1 MHQHEQNGK
10 NLWLRNK
17 INYVHQRYCD
27 DKRRICE
34 FSPCFPFGSPLL
46 LFFPT
51 LSLLENYVQQACI
64 SITKVVSECHLGALL
79 QLTGTNINLLSVA
92 TTRLTCELLSG
103 RRVAPFDSNN
113 KIIFLNLQIVHY
125 RCTSEHCMLE

>member
-1 MHQHEQNGK
+1 MFINVIVTIRGVFVSSAHVFHSV
-10 NLWLRNK
+10 LR
-17 INYVHQRYCD
+17 
-27 DKRRICE
+27 
-34 FSPCFPFGSPLL
+34 FFF
-46 LFFPT
+46 FFPT

>member
-1 MHQHEQNGK
+1 MHQHEQNGKK

-17 INYVHQRYCD
+17 INYVHQRYCG

-34 FSPCFPFGSPLL
+34 FSPYFFRSVLWFLFYFLCPCSKYMCNKPL
-46 LFFPT
+46 PK
-51 LSLLENYVQQACI
+51 SYVNVIWVC
-64 SITKVVSECHLGALL
+64 STTTHRYE
-79 QLTGTNINLLSVA
+79 NINLLSAA

-113 KIIFLNLQIVHY
+113 KIIFLNLQIVHC
-125 RCTSEHCMLE
+125 R